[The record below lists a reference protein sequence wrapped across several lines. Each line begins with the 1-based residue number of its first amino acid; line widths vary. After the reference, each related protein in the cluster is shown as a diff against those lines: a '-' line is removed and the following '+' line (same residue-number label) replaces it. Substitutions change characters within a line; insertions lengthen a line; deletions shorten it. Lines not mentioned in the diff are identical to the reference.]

1 MRSQLIRQLE
11 DEIDKLRR
19 ERDEQAALVAQ
30 MREQV
35 ADYDALIERLTEGFA
50 KLKAGHEL
58 QQRGEWDEVK
68 KYSPR
73 PGVNERGP
81 ESWLRLAGGPAREP
95 ARSEASYFSGL
106 ISEFGPELV
115 SQGPK

>member
-1 MRSQLIRQLE
+1 MVTDNTSKLWSRLRQLE
-11 DEIDKLRR
+11 DEIEKLRR

-35 ADYDALIERLTEGFA
+35 ADYDVLIGRLAEAFA

-68 KYSPR
+68 KYSGR
-73 PGVNERGP
+73 ARRDRKGTSG
-81 ESWLRLAGGPAREP
+81 AG
-95 ARSEASYFSGL
+95 
-106 ISEFGPELV
+106 
-115 SQGPK
+115 

>member
-1 MRSQLIRQLE
+1 MVTDNTNKLRSQLISQLE

-35 ADYDALIERLTEGFA
+35 ADYNALIERLTEAFA

-58 QQRGEWDEVK
+58 LQQRGGEWAEVK
-68 KYSPR
+68 KYWGR
-73 PGVNERGP
+73 ARRERKGT
-81 ESWLRLAGGPAREP
+81 LGAG
-95 ARSEASYFSGL
+95 
-106 ISEFGPELV
+106 
-115 SQGPK
+115 

>member
-1 MRSQLIRQLE
+1 MVLTVVTDNPNKSRHQLSQLE

-19 ERDEQAALVAQ
+19 ERDEQAALVAP

-35 ADYDALIERLTEGFA
+35 ADYDVLIGRLAEAFA

-68 KYSPR
+68 KYSGR
-73 PGVNERGP
+73 ARRERKG
-81 ESWLRLAGGPAREP
+81 
-95 ARSEASYFSGL
+95 ASGAS
-106 ISEFGPELV
+106 
-115 SQGPK
+115 